1 LHIETTWALQ
11 GLTSCNIVPWCALQ
25 GHAPFDAITKEGAH
39 DTVLEKLEC
48 HETFD
53 IITEEG
59 ANELVVDINNFTHE
73 DGNTHSKGEHFSL
86 SLNKNKNI
94 INMGHMLILSI
105 RIYIYKLIYKLIL

>member
-1 LHIETTWALQ
+1 MI
-11 GLTSCNIVPWCALQ
+11 Q

-53 IITEEG
+53 IIIEEG
-59 ANELVVDINNFTHE
+59 ANELVVDIKINNFTRE

-86 SLNKNKNI
+86 SLQNI
-94 INMGHMLILSI
+94 QIKI
-105 RIYIYKLIYKLIL
+105 